1 MSVSLRRNALI
12 LVSTLAVGACSTMP
26 PLAPSLPTPPAW
38 LMQPPF
44 RPRPLPPLLP
54 TTTPDAT
61 KQPTRSKDG
70 SASGQP

>member
-44 RPRPLPPLLP
+44 RPRPLPPPSP
-54 TTTPDAT
+54 TTTPGAITPQT
-61 KQPTRSKDG
+61 KSKAG
-70 SASGQP
+70 SDSGQP